1 MAWIA
6 KSYLIKIKEYQRGI
20 KTDYLALCTNQESIA
35 LVLVWFLD
43 QLTNEGKKKKKNTGI
58 FKTIIGPTLYFQSL
72 NDWWSRIPGTF
83 LKRINFTFISPLC
96 REIIPMDGLIAQSVL
111 FLCVPKCVSY
121 QLISVKVW
129 VFFLFHYFAWPKT
142 TYVHGPFD
150 ETKSLFHLGVF
161 CSLLNFN
168 LKILSARIL
177 GSF

>member
-1 MAWIA
+1 
-6 KSYLIKIKEYQRGI
+6 
-20 KTDYLALCTNQESIA
+20 
-35 LVLVWFLD
+35 
-43 QLTNEGKKKKKNTGI
+43 
-58 FKTIIGPTLYFQSL
+58 
-72 NDWWSRIPGTF
+72 
-83 LKRINFTFISPLC
+83 
-96 REIIPMDGLIAQSVL
+96 MDGLIAQAVL

-129 VFFLFHYFAWPKT
+129 FFFLFHYFAWPKT

>member
-43 QLTNEGKKKKKNTGI
+43 QLTNEAKKKKKKNTGI

-121 QLISVKVW
+121 QLISGKVW
-129 VFFLFHYFAWPKT
+129 VFFCFIILLGRKPPMCM
-142 TYVHGPFD
+142 VHLMKQSP
-150 ETKSLFHLGVF
+150 
-161 CSLLNFN
+161 CSTWVCFVVCWISIW
-168 LKILSARIL
+168 KYSQQEY
-177 GSF
+177 

>member
-35 LVLVWFLD
+35 LVL
-43 QLTNEGKKKKKNTGI
+43 TNEAKKKKKNTGI

-96 REIIPMDGLIAQSVL
+96 REIIPMDVL

-121 QLISVKVW
+121 QLISGKVW
-129 VFFLFHYFAWPKT
+129 VFFCFIILLGRKPPMCM
-142 TYVHGPFD
+142 VHLMKQSP
-150 ETKSLFHLGVF
+150 
-161 CSLLNFN
+161 CSTWVCFVLCWISIW
-168 LKILSARIL
+168 KYSEQEY
-177 GSF
+177 